1 MTRARRDVSAPKPA
15 ALERAVAAFR
25 QAYGRD
31 PTHLAHAPGRVNL
44 IGEHTDYNDGFV
56 LPMALERAAWMAVA
70 ARQDGVV
77 RLAADDLGRDG
88 TFTIESA
95 RSVDQRGREGGARG
109 RVRTGWI
116 EYPRGVAWSL
126 QDAGIPLRGFDGAL
140 ASDVPRGAGLSS
152 SAAVELATAASFA
165 VSSGF
170 DWDAKAMARL
180 MQRVENHWIGVQS
193 GVMDQLIGAAG
204 VAGLALLIDCRD
216 LSLRPVPMPDEVAV
230 VVLDTGTRRAL
241 VGSAYDDRRAACER
255 VAERL
260 GVPALRDA
268 DEAMLD
274 AAAPRLDPVDVRR
287 ARHVIRENAR
297 TLRAA
302 DALLGGDV
310 ERVGAEMDASHA
322 SMRDDFEISSPAL
335 DEMVDAARQAPG
347 CLGARMTGGGF
358 AGCAVALVRRA
369 DVDRFTSAAGAA
381 YRAAAGRDARAYVTR
396 GGAGAGWSAFDERWL
411 ASTARFR

>member
-1 MTRARRDVSAPKPA
+1 RQPVRDVVPVLLRLARCALRRGARQRRLAASRARLPTAAALGDGAQVHGGVRDVGRAAARPDTRTCGGTVARAAGGPLPAERRVTRARRDASAPKPA
-15 ALERAVAAFR
+15 APERAVAAFR

-56 LPMALERAAWMAVA
+56 LPMALERATWMAVA

-152 SAAVELATAASFA
+152 SAAVELVTAASFA

-170 DWDAKAMARL
+170 
-180 MQRVENHWIGVQS
+180 
-193 GVMDQLIGAAG
+193 
-204 VAGLALLIDCRD
+204 
-216 LSLRPVPMPDEVAV
+216 
-230 VVLDTGTRRAL
+230 
-241 VGSAYDDRRAACER
+241 
-255 VAERL
+255 
-260 GVPALRDA
+260 
-268 DEAMLD
+268 
-274 AAAPRLDPVDVRR
+274 
-287 ARHVIRENAR
+287 
-297 TLRAA
+297 
-302 DALLGGDV
+302 
-310 ERVGAEMDASHA
+310 
-322 SMRDDFEISSPAL
+322 
-335 DEMVDAARQAPG
+335 
-347 CLGARMTGGGF
+347 
-358 AGCAVALVRRA
+358 
-369 DVDRFTSAAGAA
+369 
-381 YRAAAGRDARAYVTR
+381 
-396 GGAGAGWSAFDERWL
+396 
-411 ASTARFR
+411 

>member
-1 MTRARRDVSAPKPA
+1 VTRARDVSAPNPA
-15 ALERAVAAFR
+15 APERAVAAFR
-25 QAYGRD
+25 RAYRRD

-56 LPMALERAAWMAVA
+56 LPMALERAAWMAMA
-70 ARQDGVV
+70 PRQDGVV
-77 RLAADDLGRDG
+77 RLAADDLGHDG
-88 TFTIESA
+88 TFTVESA
-95 RSVDQRGREGGARG
+95 RSLDQRGGKSTIGGRA
-109 RVRTGWI
+109 RTGWI

-126 QDAGIPLRGFDGAL
+126 QDADFPLRGFDGAL

-193 GVMDQLIGAAG
+193 GIMDQLIGAAG
-204 VAGLALLIDCRD
+204 VAGHALLIDCRD
-216 LSLRPVPMPDEVAV
+216 LSLRPVPIPEEVAL

-255 VAERL
+255 VAEQL

-268 DEAMLD
+268 NEAMLD
-274 AAAPRLDPVDVRR
+274 AAAPRLDPVDGRR

-302 DALLGGDV
+302 DALADGDV
-310 ERVGAEMDASHA
+310 ERVGAEMDASHV

-335 DEMVDAARQAPG
+335 DAMVDAARHAPG

-358 AGCAVALVRRA
+358 AGCAVALVRSA
-369 DVDRFTSAAGAA
+369 DVERFTSAAAPA
-381 YRAAAGRDARAYVTR
+381 YRAATGRGARTYVTR
-396 GGAGAGWSAFDERWL
+396 GGAGAGWAAFDERWL
-411 ASTARFR
+411 ASTSRFR